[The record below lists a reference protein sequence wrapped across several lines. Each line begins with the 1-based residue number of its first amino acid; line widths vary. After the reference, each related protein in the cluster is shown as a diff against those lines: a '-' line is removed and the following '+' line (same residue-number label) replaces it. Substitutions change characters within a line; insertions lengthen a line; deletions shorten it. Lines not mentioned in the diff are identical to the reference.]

1 MLPGLKLG
9 KYSNAELE
17 HRAMGHLKTLG
28 MEKHA
33 FKRRIS
39 EWWGETTRGYSQS

>member
-9 KYSNAELE
+9 KYSCELE

-28 MEKHA
+28 WKSMRLKNESA
-33 FKRRIS
+33 
-39 EWWGETTRGYSQS
+39 EWWGETTRGYIEH